1 MILRPYLRSKEHYSF
16 VKKYLEKFLLFNLPF
31 IVGIISMIFRIF
43 RSTFNNNFYYLIAWK
58 VIQESVSGLFIFVY
72 CFSQS
77 VTHKL
82 RQILCCK
89 KQMED
94 IRETTTNQLMEEE
107 TDLSR
112 NTDNEF
118 AIL

>member
-1 MILRPYLRSKEHYSF
+1 
-16 VKKYLEKFLLFNLPF
+16 
-31 IVGIISMIFRIF
+31 
-43 RSTFNNNFYYLIAWK
+43 
-58 VIQESVSGLFIFVY
+58 
-72 CFSQS
+72 
-77 VTHKL
+77 
-82 RQILCCK
+82 
-89 KQMED
+89 MED